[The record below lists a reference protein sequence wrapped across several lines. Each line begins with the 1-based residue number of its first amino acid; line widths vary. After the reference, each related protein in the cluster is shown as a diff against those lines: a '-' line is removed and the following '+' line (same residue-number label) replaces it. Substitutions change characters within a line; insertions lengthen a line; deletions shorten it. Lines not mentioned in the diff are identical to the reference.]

1 MKIAHIGP
9 ERARR
14 GGPAGYAWQLS
25 RAAAAC
31 ASHAHSVTFP
41 LEEVVRPPSPV
52 PATTRVRRRLSR
64 IKRSIAGPPVMF
76 RPSAADL
83 RRDGGVVEALV
94 RDAVAST
101 QAAASPSLD
110 AALAADADVLFAHD
124 APTAQAA
131 LQRRRPNQ
139 HVWLML
145 HSPMPLGLYL
155 GWNWAVPEWPWEAIA
170 ALPDVRRWAEWEAG
184 VCCRVDRIV
193 APCAEAIA
201 ELVRADAVFA
211 SLPSADYVPTGAS
224 APSRSHDA
232 ETPALR
238 ARWNLPIDTPIGLF
252 IGTLQSY
259 RGFDALVDALTLL
272 PSSQRGIVA
281 VAGPSPDAVPSHPR
295 LRALGSVRDVGDLL
309 QAVDFVINVNRFS
322 LFDLSMIEAAEAGR
336 PLLLHTIGG
345 NRWFRAHGVGCV
357 PIADLHRDTI
367 AAGVSSLFVMDAA
380 ERNRLGRAS
389 RACYE
394 QFLTPKRMWDAH
406 WALYDRAALER
417 PAVIAR

>member
-1 MKIAHIGP
+1 
-9 ERARR
+9 
-14 GGPAGYAWQLS
+14 
-25 RAAAAC
+25 
-31 ASHAHSVTFP
+31 
-41 LEEVVRPPSPV
+41 
-52 PATTRVRRRLSR
+52 
-64 IKRSIAGPPVMF
+64 MF

-83 RRDGGVVEALV
+83 RRDGGVVEALA

-110 AALAADADVLFAHD
+110 AALAADADVLFSHD

-131 LQRRRPNQ
+131 LERRRPNQ

-193 APCAEAIA
+193 APCVEAIA

-232 ETPALR
+232 EAPASLR

-259 RGFDALVDALTLL
+259 RGFDALVDALTSL

-295 LRALGSVRDVGDLL
+295 LRALGSVREVGDLL

-357 PIADLHRDTI
+357 PIADLHVDTI

-406 WALYDRAALER
+406 CALYDRAAVER